1 MIHNIPL
8 VLLGDDG
15 TILNAIES
23 QRGRVSVAR
32 SAHTF
37 ADALGYAHAG
47 IACAILSVGL
57 PQEATV
63 SILHE
68 LDEADV
74 KFIALVP
81 EDTPLP
87 DLVMPLAT
95 DTEPHQLPAVVEKL
109 LDEASAEPE
118 QELGITP
125 QKAENGMG
133 TTRDI
138 PDTTDMIRRIS
149 TTGQENTCIPI
160 LLDTA
165 ML

>member
-125 QKAENGMG
+125 QKAENGYG
-133 TTRDI
+133 YDSGYSGHYGY
-138 PDTTDMIRRIS
+138 DTQNLYN
-149 TTGQENTCIPI
+149 G
-160 LLDTA
+160 
-165 ML
+165 

>member
-1 MIHNIPL
+1 M
-8 VLLGDDG
+8 
-15 TILNAIES
+15 
-23 QRGRVSVAR
+23 
-32 SAHTF
+32 
-37 ADALGYAHAG
+37 
-47 IACAILSVGL
+47 GL

-81 EDTPLP
+81 EDTLLP

-95 DTEPHQLPAVVEKL
+95 DTEPHQLPAIVEKL

-125 QKAENGMG
+125 QEAENGMG
-133 TTRDI
+133 YDSGYS
-138 PDTTDMIRRIS
+138 DTTDMIRRIS